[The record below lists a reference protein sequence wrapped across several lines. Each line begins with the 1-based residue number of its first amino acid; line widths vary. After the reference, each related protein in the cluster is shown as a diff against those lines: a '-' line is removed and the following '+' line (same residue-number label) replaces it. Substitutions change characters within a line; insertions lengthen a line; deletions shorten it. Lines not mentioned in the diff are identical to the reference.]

1 MLPEA
6 AHGAAPKARVWGHSS
21 RHNLIY
27 SLSKATSNARRIAD
41 ASSALYRHRGWPPPA
56 ACTGL
61 PLAPTL
67 AQPALSAASM
77 ARNEM
82 ASPALTASPLLDEQR
97 VPVQVAAVSG
107 DAEVQVAPYMT
118 FGKSLRT
125 LSSRFTPTNVN
136 VRVLCERERS
146 AALQR

>member
-1 MLPEA
+1 
-6 AHGAAPKARVWGHSS
+6 
-21 RHNLIY
+21 
-27 SLSKATSNARRIAD
+27 
-41 ASSALYRHRGWPPPA
+41 
-56 ACTGL
+56 
-61 PLAPTL
+61 
-67 AQPALSAASM
+67 M